1 MGSSSVRPAR
11 SPSIGRQER
20 RPNGYSAPSGPR
32 DLTSTESAIGADRST
47 RVRMRRSALAGCCGK
62 PIFGVPICFAGA
74 PRRICDVR
82 R

>member
-47 RVRMRRSALAGCCGK
+47 RAGMPSIRARRLFRQADIRSADLFRK
-62 PIFGVPICFAGA
+62 RPTQ
-74 PRRICDVR
+74 DM
-82 R
+82 